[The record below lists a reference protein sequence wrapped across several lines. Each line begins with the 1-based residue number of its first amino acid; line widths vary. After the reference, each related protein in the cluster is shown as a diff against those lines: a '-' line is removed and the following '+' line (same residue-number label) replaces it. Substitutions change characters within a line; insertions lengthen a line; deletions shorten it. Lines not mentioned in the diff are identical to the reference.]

1 MGLASARSIIF
12 CKALNM
18 SLNLNTL
25 RRGDIVLANLKGALG
40 TERNGKDIVCL
51 IVQNDVGN
59 KFSPMTIIV
68 PLTDHNQN
76 KNLPIQVPVTSKE
89 RGNNG
94 HDSVIECGQIRT
106 IDKNRISV
114 VISRLP
120 EHVMEKVDQAI
131 KISLALS

>member
-1 MGLASARSIIF
+1 MPF
-12 CKALNM
+12 D
-18 SLNLNTL
+18 LNTL
-25 RRGDIVLANLKGALG
+25 RRGDIVLANLKGAIG

-68 PLTDHNQN
+68 PLTDSNQN
-76 KNLPIQVPVTSKE
+76 KKLPIQVPITSKE

-94 HDSVIECGQIRT
+94 NDSIIECGQIRT
-106 IDKNRISV
+106 IDKSRISV

-120 EHVMEKVDQAI
+120 EHIMKKVDQAI
-131 KISLALS
+131 KISLGIL

>member
-1 MGLASARSIIF
+1 MPLDV
-12 CKALNM
+12 
-18 SLNLNTL
+18 NTL
-25 RRGDIVLANLKGALG
+25 RRGDIVLANLKGAIG

-59 KFSPMTIIV
+59 KFSPMTIIA

-76 KNLPIQVPVTSKE
+76 KNLPIQVPITAKE

-94 HDSVIECGQIRT
+94 YDSVIECGQIRT
-106 IDKNRISV
+106 IDKSRISV

-120 EHVMEKVDQAI
+120 EYVMKKVDQAI
-131 KISLALS
+131 KISLGLSQ